1 MITKRTVL
9 FFLTLACFVAFSA
22 GEAFSKEKA
31 STAVQVKKKE
41 GVGSYLADSKGMTL
55 YYFKKDAPGKSTCT
69 GPCLELWPAFYVEKV
84 KAPAKVKAKDFGK
97 IKREDGK
104 EQTTFK
110 GYPLYYFS
118 KDAKPGDTAG
128 QGVKDVWYVVDPAKF
143 KP

>member
-1 MITKRTVL
+1 MINKRKAL

-22 GEAFSKEKA
+22 AEAFSKA
-31 STAVQVKKKE
+31 STAIQVKKKA

-55 YYFKKDAPGKSTCT
+55 YYFKKDSPGKSACT
-69 GPCLELWPAFYVEKV
+69 GPCLELWPPFYVEKV
-84 KAPAKVKAKDFGK
+84 KAPSKVKAKDFGV

-118 KDAKPGDTAG
+118 KDVKPGDTEG
-128 QGVKDVWYVVDPAKF
+128 QGVKDIWYVVDPAKF